1 MSALVAERRTV
12 ASAVG
17 PGPCP
22 VIETER
28 LVLRPHRLDDAE
40 AIATSLGDFAV
51 ARMLTRVPVP
61 YDRQDGLDWLNMVT
75 SGLKP
80 DWSFAITLDEV
91 HVGVVSIELRHG
103 LWHLGYWLNR
113 FYWGRGLMSEAV
125 DAALDRF
132 FRRLPAAEVAVGA
145 FTDNTASLR
154 LLERRGCRIIGV
166 TDVYSRARNCLVP
179 LIDMRLN
186 QADFATRPL
195 QSK

>member
-1 MSALVAERRTV
+1 MSALLAERRTTV
-12 ASAVG
+12 SQTG

-28 LVLRPHRLDDAE
+28 LVLRPHRLEDAD

-80 DWSFAITLDEV
+80 DWSFAITLDGA

-125 DAALDRF
+125 EAAVDRF
-132 FRRLPAAEVAVGA
+132 FHRMPMAEIVVGA
-145 FTDNTASLR
+145 FTDNPASLR
-154 LLERRGCRIIGV
+154 LLERRGCRIVGV
-166 TDVYSRARNCLVP
+166 TDVYSRARNGLVT
-179 LIDMRLN
+179 LIDMRLS
-186 QADFATRPL
+186 QADFAARRLST
-195 QSK
+195 